1 METKKLKAFGIIKE
15 ALIVFTKNTNFTI
28 LTILVSLPL
37 FCFSLYFETS
47 LQNFLLQTTALL
59 QGKDETPEVVNQLV
73 ELTSEFALDYYYYY
87 SGDASHGTN
96 WSLLDIVRK
105 FDNDL
110 YRHLGQLV
118 FLYLV
123 PLHLLELV
131 TVLVIVDLAAKI
143 YRQGKSLGFS
153 DLFDIKLDGA
163 RLRGVLVTYVY
174 VVFFSTCTLLGFV
187 VLLVT
192 YTDVLRYFP
201 VRRSKL
207 FYVSAFRS
215 LDFDVFFHL
224 VYGTNL
230 LLFLGFHLGWSAIW
244 NLGLVMSVLKAG
256 ISGAK
261 ALGSSAFL
269 SLRNVQNGMI
279 LMLVFSIWGVWLR
292 LPCLVFGCHKKWVW
306 IVAQSSLI
314 CLGNALK
321 WVSVV
326 VYFDDCIKRI
336 FGKKVDVEGG

>member
-28 LTILVSLPL
+28 LTFLISLPL

-59 QGKDETPEVVNQLV
+59 QVKDETPEVVDQLV
-73 ELTSEFALDYYYYY
+73 ELTSEFTVVYYD
-87 SGDASHGTN
+87 SVVDVSQGTN

-110 YRHLGQLV
+110 FHQLGQLV

-174 VVFFSTCTLLGFV
+174 VVFFSTCTLLGFI

-201 VRRSKL
+201 FRHSNF

-256 ISGAK
+256 IYGAK